1 MKFKTYLTEAAF
13 KVTSHNKKKD
23 GRTLHHTVEIE
34 SKKKIDFD
42 EVASKVGYPPMAYG
56 ASKSKI
62 SDIDGGFR
70 YEWDS
75 AASAG
80 G

>member
-1 MKFKTYLTEAAF
+1 MKFKDYITEAAF
-13 KVTSHNKKKD
+13 KVTSHKKKKD
-23 GRTLHHTVEIE
+23 RSTLVHTVEIE
-34 SKKKIDFD
+34 SNKKIDFD

-70 YEWDS
+70 YEWES

-80 G
+80 